1 MVTPLAVADPESR
14 SEDCMTRIDDTLHA
28 TISELTRAG
37 KGILAADE
45 SQPTIT
51 KRFKALGIESTEESR
66 RSYRSLL
73 FTTQGAEQY
82 LSGVILFEETLD
94 QRADDGT
101 PLTQVLTRRGI
112 LAGIKV
118 DKGTTALPNAPG
130 DLITQGLDGLVE
142 RLQAYKPHGV
152 RFAKWREVY
161 GITDRNP
168 TPLGIEANAEVLARY
183 AAVCQQEGIVPIV
196 EPEVL
201 IDGDH
206 SIERCSE
213 VSDAVLSAVFDALHR
228 HKVILEG
235 MVLKPSMVIAGKE
248 HSAKSSPE
256 EVAQATLD
264 VLRRN
269 VPAAVPTI
277 NFLSGGQSPEQATA
291 NLNAMNAL
299 YPKAPWV
306 LSFSYARAL
315 QDPAMRAWG
324 GRAENV
330 PAAQKAFHQRLKMN
344 AMARAGQWSPEMERA
359 A

>member
-1 MVTPLAVADPESR
+1 
-14 SEDCMTRIDDTLHA
+14 MTRIDDTLQA
-28 TISELTRAG
+28 TISELTRPG

-66 RSYRSLL
+66 RRYRSLL

-183 AAVCQQEGIVPIV
+183 AAICQQEGIVPIV

-206 SIERCSE
+206 TIERCSE
-213 VSDAVLSAVFDALHR
+213 VSDAVLNAVFHALHR
-228 HKVILEG
+228 HKVVLEG

-256 EVAQATLD
+256 VVAQATLD

-269 VPAAVPTI
+269 VPAAVPSI

-315 QDPAMRAWG
+315 QDPAMRAWV